1 MTQVTPTTHSAPPS
15 AAPAPAAQ
23 AAPWYSIR
31 QRATASGIA
40 QALAAKD
47 TPQSSAE
54 ILIYGDIGDSWYEES
69 VTAAQFVKDIGAL
82 AVDAITI
89 RINSIGGSVP
99 DGTAIYNAIKRH
111 KAHVTVVIDGVAMSV
126 ASVIAMAGD
135 TVEMADN
142 AILMI
147 HAPWTYSA
155 GNSTALREQADM
167 LDQFAAA
174 LATSYAA
181 KTGQP
186 VETMLALMLDGKDHY
201 YTAAE
206 ALAGGFIDAITT
218 ALPLAASATVDAKRF
233 QRPQGAAPV
242 AAATPTPAAQAV
254 ITPEISMTAQVDNK
268 AAPDASAILAADKQ
282 RRTDISAKFTAFA
295 QRDGVAALQKACE
308 DDQACTPQAA
318 ADKLLAHMGAHCTPI
333 AGHIRTVEDEADK
346 TRDAITQALLA
357 RAGVVA
363 KGDNGQV
370 QRVQADSRNP
380 YRGRTLLAL
389 AESSLVRAGIRTEG
403 MDKMQIV
410 ASAFTQGT
418 SDFTVLLENAM
429 HKALQ
434 AAYAVAPD
442 TWSRFCATGSV
453 SDFRAHNRYRVGS
466 LGNLLS
472 KTELGEFK
480 NQSIPDGEK
489 SAVTVGTKGYI
500 INLSREAII
509 NDDLGAFVGLST
521 SLGRAASRTVEA
533 DVYALLASNPLL
545 ADGIALF
552 HASHNNL
559 AAAGSVISVASVDAA
574 RMAMALQ
581 KDVGGNDFLDLRP
594 SVWVGPLSLGSVA
607 RTVNGAEYDDDAQKN
622 QRKPNVVRGLY
633 GDIVDTPRLSGTG
646 WYSFAAANDA
656 PVIEVDFLDGNQTPY
671 LEMEKGF
678 TVDGARYKV
687 RLDFGVTAIDYRG
700 AYRNPGA

>member
-1 MTQVTPTTHSAPPS
+1 MTQVTPTPQATPS
-15 AAPAPAAQ
+15 PAQPAPD
-23 AAPWYSIR
+23 WYSIR
-31 QRATASGIA
+31 QRTATA
-40 QALAAKD
+40 QAAASAGSD
-47 TPQSSAE
+47 TPKSSAE
-54 ILIYGDIGDSWYEES
+54 IYIYGDIGESWYGDT
-69 VTAAQFVKDIGAL
+69 VTAAQFVKDINAL
-82 AVDAITI
+82 TVDAITI
-89 RINSIGGSVP
+89 RINSYGGSVP

-111 KAHVTVVIDGVAMSV
+111 KAHVTVTIDGVAMSV

-147 HAPWTYSA
+147 HAPWMYSA
-155 GNSTALREQADM
+155 GNSTVLREQADM

-181 KTGQP
+181 KTGQS
-186 VETMLALMLDGKDHY
+186 VDAMLALMLDGKDHY

-206 ALAGGFIDAITT
+206 ALAGGFVDTITA
-218 ALPLAASATVDAKRF
+218 ALPVAASATVEAKRF
-233 QRPQGAAPV
+233 QRPLGASPV
-242 AAATPTPAAQAV
+242 AAATPTPAAPAV
-254 ITPEISMTAQVDNK
+254 THPEISMTGQVTPTP
-268 AAPDASAILAADKQ
+268 AAPDATAILAADKQ
-282 RRTDISAKFTAFA
+282 RRNDISAKFAPFA
-295 QRDGVAALQKACE
+295 QREGVAAMQKLCE
-308 DDQACTPQAA
+308 DDTACTPQAA
-318 ADKLLAHMGAHCTPI
+318 ADRLLAHMGAQCSPV

-357 RAGVVA
+357 RAGVSA
-363 KGDNGQV
+363 RAENGQV
-370 QRVQADSRNP
+370 QRIQADSRNP

-389 AESSLVRAGIRTEG
+389 AESALVRAGIRTEG

-418 SDFTVLLENAM
+418 SDFTVLLENTM

-434 AAYAVAPD
+434 AAYATAPD

-480 NQSIPDGEK
+480 NKSIPDGEK

-533 DVYALLASNPLL
+533 DVYTLLASNPTL
-545 ADGIALF
+545 ADGVALF
-552 HASHNNL
+552 HATHGNL
-559 AAAGSVISVASVDAA
+559 AGSGAVISVSTVDAA
-574 RMAMALQ
+574 RMAMASQ
-581 KDVGGNDFLDLRP
+581 MDVGGNDYLDIRP

-607 RTVNGAEYDDDAQKN
+607 RTINGAEYDDDAQKN

-633 GDIVDTPRLSGTG
+633 GDIVDTPRLTGTA
-646 WYSFAAANDA
+646 WYSFASASEA
-656 PVIEVDFLDGNQTPY
+656 PVLEVDFLDGNQTPY
-671 LEMEKGF
+671 LEMEQGF

-687 RLDFGVTAIDYRG
+687 RLDFGVTAIDCRG
-700 AYRNPGA
+700 AYKNAGA

>member
-1 MTQVTPTTHSAPPS
+1 MTQVTPTPKALQ
-15 AAPAPAAQ
+15 APAQA

-31 QRATASGIA
+31 QRAATGSAVEASAGQPA
-40 QALAAKD
+40 TK
-47 TPQSSAE
+47 SSAE
-54 ILIYGDIGDSWYEES
+54 IYIYGDIGESWYEES
-69 VTAAQFVKDIGAL
+69 TTAAQFVKDINAL
-82 AVDAITI
+82 TVDAITI
-89 RINSIGGSVP
+89 RINSLGGSVP

-126 ASVIAMAGD
+126 ATVIAMAGD
-135 TVEMADN
+135 TVEMAEN
-142 AILMI
+142 AIFMI
-147 HAPWTYSA
+147 HAPWTYTA
-155 GNSTALREQADM
+155 GNSTTLRDQADM

-181 KTGQP
+181 KTGQS
-186 VETMLALMLDGKDHY
+186 VEAMLALMLDGKDHY

-206 ALAGGFIDAITT
+206 ALAGGFIDTITA
-218 ALPLAASATVDAKRF
+218 ALPLSASGAGVVNRF

-242 AAATPTPAAQAV
+242 AAATPTPAATAV
-254 ITPEISMTAQVDNK
+254 IHPEISMTGLVNTT

-282 RRTDISAKFTAFA
+282 RRIDISAKFTAFA
-295 QRDGVAALQKACE
+295 QREGVSALQKVCE
-308 DDQACTPQAA
+308 DDHTCTPQAA
-318 ADKLLAHMGAHCTPI
+318 ADKLLAHMGAQCTPI

-346 TRDAITQALLA
+346 TREAITQALLA
-357 RAGVVA
+357 RAGVSA
-363 KGDNGQV
+363 KGSDGKV
-370 QRVQADSRNP
+370 QRIVADSRNP

-389 AESSLVRAGIRTEG
+389 AESSLARAGIRTEG

-418 SDFTVLLENAM
+418 SDFTVLLENTM

-434 AAYAVAPD
+434 AAYATAPD
-442 TWSRFCATGSV
+442 TWSRFCTTGTV

-489 SAVTVGTKGYI
+489 SAVSVGTKGYI

-533 DVYALLASNPLL
+533 DVYALLASNPTL

-552 HASHNNL
+552 HASHGNL
-559 AAAGSVISVASVDAA
+559 AGAGSVISIASVDAA
-574 RMAMALQ
+574 RMAMASQ
-581 KDVGGNDFLDLRP
+581 KDVGGNDYLDIRP
-594 SVWVGPLSLGSVA
+594 SVWVGPLTLGSLA
-607 RTVNGAEYDDDAQKN
+607 KTINGSEYDDEANKQ
-622 QRKPNVVRGLY
+622 QRRPNVVRGLY
-633 GDIVDTPRLSGTG
+633 GDIVDTPRLSGTA
-646 WYSFAAANDA
+646 WYSFAGATEA
-656 PVIEVDFLDGNQTPY
+656 PVLEVDFLDGNQTPY
-671 LEMEKGF
+671 LEMENGF

-700 AYRNPGA
+700 AYKNAGA